1 MKKLIPLFTLILIGC
16 QSKLQEKYKQ
26 KDVPSEKNIQIL
38 SQMKVILELEK
49 HLFDYNRLNCE
60 SFRYISKLEEIP
72 NADSNA
78 YKLTISSKDSKRQ
91 FSKILNTRPGMSQIN
106 YCNDLYTVVGFSCG
120 GPCYSQVFVSTDE
133 NKPTE
138 QFDYSQK
145 VKNNPN
151 FIVHIQDEEFKELIV
166 HNFENRKELL
176 FDISD
181 NNYWNYG
188 QMDSIVMKN
197 ESLFVYYMNE
207 KDKAIKKEV
216 NLKPILK

>member
-1 MKKLIPLFTLILIGC
+1 MKKLIPLITLILISCSGKV
-16 QSKLQEKYKQ
+16 QDKVKQ
-26 KDVPSEKNIQIL
+26 KDSQFESQI
-38 SQMKVILELEK
+38 KGKHDLEEMRFYDSL
-49 HLFDYNRLNCE
+49 HDCE
-60 SFRYISKLEEIP
+60 SFQYISKLEEIP

-78 YKLTISSKDSKRQ
+78 YKLTISSKDGKKQ

-106 YCNDLYTVVGFSCG
+106 YFNDLYTVVGFSCG

-138 QFDYSQK
+138 QFAYGQK

-166 HNFENRKELL
+166 YNFENKKEL
-176 FDISD
+176 FVDISD

-188 QMDSIVMKN
+188 QMDSIIMKN

-207 KDKAIKKEV
+207 KHKAIKKVV